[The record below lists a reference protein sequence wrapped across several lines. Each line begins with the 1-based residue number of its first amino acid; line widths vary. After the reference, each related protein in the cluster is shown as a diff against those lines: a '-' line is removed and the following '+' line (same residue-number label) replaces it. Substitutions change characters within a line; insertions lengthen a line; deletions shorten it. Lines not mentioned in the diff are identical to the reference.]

1 MKNKKTLKIL
11 AAVIPLCLIGLL
23 VYLFYNFQKKK
34 EKTDALKNAPAFHLT
49 TIDGGT
55 FTQENLAE
63 DQIKIILYFSPEC
76 HFCQSEAKELSTV
89 YDQYQNIQWIWVAS
103 EPLNEIKE
111 FARKY
116 NLDTQS
122 NMYWC
127 HDEMAVLYQKLGI
140 KTVPYILVYD
150 KNNQLIRRNAGAI
163 KIEKLL
169 TSFDEKK

>member
-1 MKNKKTLKIL
+1 MKNKRTLKIF
-11 AAVIPLCLIGLL
+11 AAVIPILLTGFL
-23 VYLFYNFQKKK
+23 VYLFFNFQKEK

-49 TIDGGT
+49 TIDGTT

-63 DQIKIILYFSPEC
+63 DRIKIILYFSPEC
-76 HFCQSEAKELSTV
+76 HFCQAEAKELSRV
-89 YDQYQNIQWIWVAS
+89 YDQYQNIQWIWIAS
-103 EPLNEIKE
+103 EPLHEIKA

-127 HDEMAVLYQKLGI
+127 HDEMAVFYQKLSI

-150 KNNQLIRRNAGAI
+150 KKNQLIRRNAGAI